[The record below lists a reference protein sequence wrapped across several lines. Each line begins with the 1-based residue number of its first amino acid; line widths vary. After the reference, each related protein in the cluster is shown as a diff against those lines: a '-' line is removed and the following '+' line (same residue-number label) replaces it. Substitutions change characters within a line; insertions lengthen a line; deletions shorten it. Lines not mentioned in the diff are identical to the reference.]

1 MKLQLRLFNRASNV
15 LLLACSLSTCPSWIT
30 ANTQSKNNQEL
41 EGYTQVSYCD
51 LIRNLKEYE
60 NKPIAVSASYRYG
73 FEWQE
78 LFCMGCRGQ
87 GKTWLEFTEK
97 NDKAVRRALRKAPR
111 DHGIINAT
119 FYGILDGSKGPYGDG
134 GYSYQFD
141 VELVKDVEVVY
152 RDGRAP
158 ELLPA
163 DVQKRLCQ

>member
-1 MKLQLRLFNRASNV
+1 MKSQPRLFNRATAV
-15 LLLACSLSTCPSWIT
+15 LLITCLLFTCPSWIT
-30 ANTQSKNNQEL
+30 ANTQSESNREL

-51 LIRNLKEYE
+51 LIRDLKKYE
-60 NKPIAVSASYRYG
+60 NKRVAVSASYRYG

-87 GKTWLEFTEK
+87 VKTWLEVTEK
-97 NDKAVRRALRKAPR
+97 NANAFRRALRKAPR

-119 FYGILDGSKGPYGDG
+119 FYGIIDGSNGPYGDG
-134 GYSYQFD
+134 GYSYRFD
-141 VELVKDVEVVY
+141 VELVKDVKVVY

-163 DVQKRLCQ
+163 DVQKQLCQ

>member
-1 MKLQLRLFNRASNV
+1 MKLQLRLFNRSLIF
-15 LLLACSLSTCPSWIT
+15 LLLACLPLACPSWIA
-30 ANTQSKNNQEL
+30 ANTQSESDQGL
-41 EGYTQVSYCD
+41 AGYTQVSYCD

-60 NKPIAVSASYRYG
+60 HKRVAVSASYRYG

-78 LFCMGCRGQ
+78 LFCLGCRER
-87 GKTWLEFTEK
+87 GKTWLEVTEK
-97 NDKAVRRALRKAPR
+97 NANAFRRALRKAPR

-119 FYGILDGSKGPYGDG
+119 FYGILDGSNGPYGDG
-134 GYSYQFD
+134 GYSYRFD

-163 DVQKRLCQ
+163 DVQKRLCR

>member
-1 MKLQLRLFNRASNV
+1 MF
-15 LLLACSLSTCPSWIT
+15 LLLACLPLTYPSWMT
-30 ANTQSKNNQEL
+30 ASTQRESNQEI

-60 NKPIAVSASYRYG
+60 HRRVAVSASYRYG

-78 LFCMGCRGQ
+78 LFCMRCRDQ
-87 GKTWLEFTEK
+87 GKTWLEFNEK
-97 NDKAVRRALRKAPR
+97 TANAVRRSLRKAPP

-119 FYGILDGSKGPYGDG
+119 FYGILDGSNGPYGDG
-134 GYSYQFD
+134 GYSYRFD

>member
-1 MKLQLRLFNRASNV
+1 MKLQLRLFNRPSIF
-15 LLLACSLSTCPSWIT
+15 LLVVCLPLACPGWIT
-30 ANTQSKNNQEL
+30 ARTQSKSNQEL

-60 NKPIAVSASYRYG
+60 NKRVAVSASYRYG

-78 LFCMGCRGQ
+78 LFCMKCRGQ
-87 GKTWLEFTEK
+87 GKTWLEFNEK
-97 NDKAVRRALRKAPR
+97 TADAVRHALRKAPR

-119 FYGILDGSKGPYGDG
+119 FYGTLDGSNGPYGDG
-134 GYSYQFD
+134 GYSYRFD
-141 VELVKDVEVVY
+141 VESIKDVKVVY

-163 DVQKRLCQ
+163 DVQKQLCQ